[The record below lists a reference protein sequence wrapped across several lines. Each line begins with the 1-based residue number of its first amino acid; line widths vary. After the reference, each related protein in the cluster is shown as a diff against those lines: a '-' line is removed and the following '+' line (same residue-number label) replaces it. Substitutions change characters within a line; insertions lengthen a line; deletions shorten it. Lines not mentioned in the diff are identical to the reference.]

1 MNVVTLMKTAQFI
14 VCVCY
19 LFLISQW
26 HGLNF
31 VHAQESEL
39 IIQFAPGT
47 SPYELQKQV
56 TERKDREKSPL
67 GKVKLILG
75 DMTLQFLNKLT
86 PEEKLA
92 RLKQIDEQ
100 AGVLMSERLF
110 NDTYAEDI
118 YLVRLKAN
126 WSVKQ
131 AEILYSSIP
140 EIIFAEENSYYTVSL

>member
-56 TERKDREKSPL
+56 TERKDRENFNSR
-67 GKVKLILG
+67 GY
-75 DMTLQFLNKLT
+75 TL
-86 PEEKLA
+86 
-92 RLKQIDEQ
+92 
-100 AGVLMSERLF
+100 LF
-110 NDTYAEDI
+110 RKGGG
-118 YLVRLKAN
+118 LVC
-126 WSVKQ
+126 
-131 AEILYSSIP
+131 
-140 EIIFAEENSYYTVSL
+140 